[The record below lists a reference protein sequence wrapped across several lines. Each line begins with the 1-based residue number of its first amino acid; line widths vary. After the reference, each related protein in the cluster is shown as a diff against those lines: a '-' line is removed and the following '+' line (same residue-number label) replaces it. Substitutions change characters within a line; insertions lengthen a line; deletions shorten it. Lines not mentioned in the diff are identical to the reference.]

1 MLKLKDVSLRYGKNT
16 VVKNVSFGVRDG
28 EMLCLLGPSGCG
40 KTSVLRLIAGL
51 ERPHAGTISING
63 RTVASNGE
71 IVPPHKRD
79 VGLLFQDFA
88 MIHLAKVLLLP
99 LQRPFGLFQPQI

>member
-1 MLKLKDVSLRYGKNT
+1 MLALDQVSLRYGKNI

-63 RTVASNGE
+63 R
-71 IVPPHKRD
+71 R
-79 VGLLFQDFA
+79 L
-88 MIHLAKVLLLP
+88 HLMERSFRRA
-99 LQRPFGLFQPQI
+99 